1 MIKRKIPNKKVTFLY
16 QLEHYLITAD
26 LGNYFVEIQED
37 SVLRGDSGKG
47 EEELYQAEVQ
57 PAKLMESTS
66 PSTKNR
72 WFAKAK
78 A

>member
-1 MIKRKIPNKKVTFLY
+1 MVTIFYLF
-16 QLEHYLITAD
+16 QQAHWLITAN
-26 LGNYFVEIQED
+26 LGHYFVEIQED

-57 PAKLMESTS
+57 PAKVMESTS